1 MRTDTALENL
11 RAAQAR
17 ALAPGLLEL
26 EAEWHIISVAVS
38 YAEDHP
44 DWFASWP
51 HCMFETE
58 ALTDAAQRAAEA
70 GDKVAALALSAAAE
84 LAHPESD
91 RHGLFGG
98 AS

>member
-11 RAAQAR
+11 RAARKR
-17 ALAPGLLEL
+17 AIDGDMPH
-26 EAEWHIISVAVS
+26 WHILAAAFC
-38 YAEDHP
+38 YAYRHP

-58 ALTDAAQRAAEA
+58 ALADAAQRAAEA
-70 GDKVAALALSAAAE
+70 GDEVAALALSAAAE
-84 LAHPESD
+84 LAHPETD
-91 RHGLFGG
+91 RVGLFGG

>member
-1 MRTDTALENL
+1 MRTDTPMESLAAALE
-11 RAAQAR
+11 RAIDCNSAH
-17 ALAPGLLEL
+17 
-26 EAEWHIISVAVS
+26 WHILAAAFC
-38 YAEDHP
+38 YAYRHP

-58 ALTDAAQRAAEA
+58 ALTDAAAKAKA
-70 GDKVAALALSAAAE
+70 SGDRVAALALAAAAE

-91 RHGLFGG
+91 EHCLFGG

>member
-1 MRTDTALENL
+1 MRTDTAVDNL
-11 RAAQAR
+11 KAAQAR

-26 EAEWHIISVAVS
+26 EAWHIISVAVS

-44 DWFASWP
+44 DWFADWS

-58 ALTDAAQRAAEA
+58 ALTDAAAKAKA
-70 GDKVAALALSAAAE
+70 SGDRVAALALAAAAE

-91 RHGLFGG
+91 EHCLFGG

>member
-1 MRTDTALENL
+1 ME
-11 RAAQAR
+11 
-17 ALAPGLLEL
+17 ALAAARKRAIDGNIAHWNIL
-26 EAEWHIISVAVS
+26 AAAFS
-38 YAEDHP
+38 YAYRQP

-70 GDKVAALALSAAAE
+70 GDKVAALALAAAAE
-84 LAHPESD
+84 LAHPETD
-91 RHGLFGG
+91 RVGLFGG

>member
-1 MRTDTALENL
+1 ME
-11 RAAQAR
+11 
-17 ALAPGLLEL
+17 ALAAARTRAIDGNSDH
-26 EAEWHIISVAVS
+26 WHILAAAFC
-38 YAEDHP
+38 YAYRQP

-58 ALTDAAQRAAEA
+58 ALADAAQRAAEA
-70 GDKVAALALSAAAE
+70 GDKVAAFALSAAAE

-98 AS
+98 AT